1 VTVIYLHFHCSAAV
15 SCQLTVYTKVLTP
28 PRATHD
34 DLTGLPNRWYYR
46 LQLEQALSHGK
57 RSSRKV
63 ATLFIDLDNFKSV
76 NDSYG
81 HAVGDQ
87 LLVQVARRLRGVL
100 REEDT
105 LARMGGDEFA
115 ILISDMEDANE
126 AIKVAEKLLSVMEG
140 P

>member
-1 VTVIYLHFHCSAAV
+1 M
-15 SCQLTVYTKVLTP
+15 TVYTKVLTP

>member
-1 VTVIYLHFHCSAAV
+1 
-15 SCQLTVYTKVLTP
+15 
-28 PRATHD
+28 
-34 DLTGLPNRWYYR
+34 
-46 LQLEQALSHGK
+46 
-57 RSSRKV
+57 
-63 ATLFIDLDNFKSV
+63 LFIDLDNFKSV